1 MVKTVTPSGQ
11 AIRPRSGQA
20 DPRVD
25 AYIEKAPPFAQPILA
40 HLRKVV
46 HRTVPDVRETM
57 KWSTP
62 HFDYKGMFCG
72 IAAFKR
78 HVAFGFWK
86 AGLMKDHLPAGG
98 LSAAGQFGKIATLED
113 LPSDRELAR
122 ILKIAKQLNDDD
134 VKAPPMR
141 KAGPRPVLEAPADLL
156 AALAKNKQ
164 AKATFDGFPPGQ
176 RREYI
181 AWVTEAR
188 QAATRAK
195 RITTAVEWIADGKIR
210 NWKYVK

>member
-1 MVKTVTPSGQ
+1 MAK
-11 AIRPRSGQA
+11 R

-25 AYIEKAPPFAQPILA
+25 AYIKKAQPFAQPILI

-46 HRTVPDVRETM
+46 HAAVPEVVETM

-72 IAAFKR
+72 IAAFKE

-86 AGLMKDHLPAGG
+86 SALLREHLPGAGM
-98 LSAAGQFGKIATLED
+98 SAAGQFGKITTLED
-113 LPSDRELAR
+113 LPSDKELSR
-122 ILKIAKQLNDDD
+122 ILKIARKLNDDE

-141 KAGPRPVLEAPADLL
+141 KGPRPALTAPPDLV
-156 AALAKNKQ
+156 AAIAKNKK

-176 RREYI
+176 KREYI
-181 AWVTEAR
+181 AWVLESK
-188 QAATRAK
+188 QAATRER
-195 RITTAVEWIADGKIR
+195 RIKTAVEWMAEGKVR
-210 NWKYVK
+210 NWKYLP

>member
-1 MVKTVTPSGQ
+1 MPKT
-11 AIRPRSGQA
+11 

-25 AYIEKAPPFAQPILA
+25 AYIKKAKPFAQPILT
-40 HLRKVV
+40 HLREVV
-46 HRTVPDVRETM
+46 HRAVPGVEETM

-72 IAAFKR
+72 IAAFKE
-78 HVAFGFWK
+78 HVGFGFWK
-86 AGLMKDHLPAGG
+86 AALLADHLPGPGG
-98 LSAAGQFGKIATLED
+98 PSAAGQFGKIASMQD
-113 LPSDRELAR
+113 LPSDRDLTR
-122 ILKIAKQLNDDD
+122 ILKIAKKLNDDE

-141 KAGPRPVLEAPADLL
+141 KGPRPELKAPADLL
-156 AALAKNKQ
+156 AGIAKNKK
-164 AKATFDGFPPGQ
+164 ARATFDNFPPGQ

-181 AWVTEAR
+181 AWVIEAR

-195 RITTAVEWIADGKIR
+195 RIETAVEWMAEGKIR